1 MAELPITAAVG
12 APPSPNKPADV
23 RTVQLLLKKV
33 QPPLA
38 SSFSVTSSID
48 PQTMNAIREF
58 QRRFMNHPDGKVDPD
73 GRTLMHLNDGFA
85 TTYIGCD
92 PHTRVILDRD
102 VIEAQKWLDT
112 VNRRLANTAD
122 ADMRRKVFNIFHVD
136 VTLLNDVG
144 RLAQLRIKC
153 LRLRRSLDEKL
164 TFKCENKANAYAAW
178 VKTNDPTIHVPLNYL
193 RNTRDTRIVK
203 IIHERSHSVLNTN
216 HSGMPPDGE
225 IIFGDAPDDLNKF
238 SFEQAIQ
245 NAYCYEWLAA
255 ALQPTYS
262 AEKAR
267 QF

>member
-12 APPSPNKPADV
+12 SPPSHNKPADV

-33 QPPLA
+33 QPPLTTF
-38 SSFSVTSSID
+38 FSVSGSID
-48 PQTMNAIREF
+48 SPTINAIREF

-85 TTYIGCD
+85 TNYIGCD

-136 VTLLNDVG
+136 VTLPHDVG
-144 RLAQLRIKC
+144 RLAQLRTKC
-153 LRLRRSLDEKL
+153 LRLRQSLDEKL
-164 TFKCENKANAYAAW
+164 TFKCENKTSVFAAW
-178 VKTNDPTIHVPLNYL
+178 VKPNDPTIHVTLNYL
-193 RNTRDTRIVK
+193 RNNRNTRIVK
-203 IIHERSHSVLNTN
+203 IIHERSHSVLDTS
-216 HSGMPPDGE
+216 HSGMSPGGE
-225 IIFGDAPDDLNKF
+225 INFGDAPDDLNRF

-267 QF
+267 EF